1 LNTPL
6 HISDDLLVKYLLNEA
21 MPDEQLLVREW
32 LQADAANRKYYEHF
46 KTIWDE
52 SRTLAASIDVDEKA
66 AWQKF
71 RDRIKTTTER
81 ERQKAKTVRL
91 SSIRKFQ
98 VAAAALV
105 LVVGGWLLY
114 NTLHQPSTVAMV
126 NKQTFLSTAV
136 DTLSDGSIVTLNKN
150 TALSY
155 PAAFKGKT
163 RTVQLKGE
171 AFFAVTHN
179 KAKPFIVQADN
190 VSIKV
195 VGTAF
200 NVKHYDSSIQVI
212 VESGIVQVSNA
223 TQTVVLHKGE
233 EVLIQNSNAVF
244 RKSIVTDSLYNY
256 YRTKE
261 ITCNKTPLPAVV
273 TILNE
278 AYNTHIVLGSYALK
292 QLQLST
298 TFKNEDLQTVISVI
312 QQTFDLRVTRQG
324 DSTILN
330 FK

>member
-1 LNTPL
+1 M
-6 HISDDLLVKYLLNEA
+6 LNEA
-21 MPDEQLLVREW
+21 TPDEQLLVREW

-52 SRTLAASIDVDEKA
+52 SKTLAANIILDEKA

-71 RDRIKTTTER
+71 KGRIQTTKGE
-81 ERQKAKTVRL
+81 EQGAKTVRL
-91 SSIRKFQ
+91 SFIRKLQ
-98 VAAAALV
+98 VAAAVLL

-114 NTLHQPSTVAMV
+114 STLHQPAAIAMM
-126 NKQTFLSTAV
+126 NKQTFLNTAV
-136 DTLSDGSIVTLNKN
+136 DTLSDGSIITLNKH
-150 TALSY
+150 TVLSY
-155 PAAFKGKT
+155 PTAFKGKT

-171 AFFAVTHN
+171 AFFAVAHD
-179 KAKPFIVQADN
+179 KAKPFIVEADN
-190 VSIKV
+190 VRIKV

-200 NVKHYDSSIQVI
+200 NVKHYDSSVQII
-212 VESGIVQVSNA
+212 VESGIVQVSN
-223 TQTVVLHKGE
+223 TQQTVLLHKGE
-233 EVLIQNSNAVF
+233 EVLIQNTNAVF

-261 ITCNKTPLPAVV
+261 IICNKTPLPAVIT
-273 TILNE
+273 TINE
-278 AYNTHIVLGSYALK
+278 AYDTHIVLGDDAVK

-298 TFKNEDLQTVISVI
+298 TFKNEDLNTVISII
-312 QQTFDLRVTRQG
+312 QQTFDLRVTQQG